1 MQKSPITY
9 TGTNTDELYV
19 LALKKGKEVKLKVRE
34 INCHNGIVVD
44 PIAIDDSTYKTP
56 NELLS
61 APISDLQ
68 NNTIYIVRDGD
79 KIYRYFFYEGSLTL
93 LNNSENITVGTTYGG
108 KYESYYSLYNDI
120 ANLEENTIYSVD
132 DKGTIEQYI
141 FKDNELTQISSGIN
155 NITPDPGNDKS
166 NTPDVGEIINY
177 NMPELVNGN
186 YRYKNHSQLNTVIS
200 DMPNLESAIE
210 MFKGTSLKVFY
221 GNLSSLKEARGM
233 FGQGCELNEE
243 SIINIIDSIP
253 NWYDSPE
260 KPYIIT
266 ISHDSTITAELR
278 TEFEAEASNKGW
290 EIEWII
296 N

>member
-1 MQKSPITY
+1 MQKSPVTY
-9 TGTNTDELYV
+9 TGTNTNELYV

-34 INCHNGIVVD
+34 INCHSGIVVD
-44 PIAIDDSTYKTP
+44 PIAIDDVTYKTSD
-56 NELLS
+56 ELLA
-61 APISDLQ
+61 APSSDLQ
-68 NNTIYIVRDGD
+68 NNTIYVVRDNNVT
-79 KIYRYFFYEGSLTL
+79 YRYFFYEGYLTL
-93 LNNSENITVGTTYGG
+93 LNDGGKITLGISYGR

-132 DKGTIEQYI
+132 DKGTVEQYI

-155 NITPDPGNDKS
+155 NITVDPGDNKS
-166 NTPDVGEIINY
+166 NIADVGEIINY

-233 FGQGCELNEE
+233 FGLGCELNEE

-253 NWYDSPE
+253 NLYDSPE

-266 ISHDSTITAELR
+266 ISHDSNITAEQR
-278 TEFEAEASNKGW
+278 TEFEVEASSKGW

>member
-9 TGTNTDELYV
+9 TGNNTNELYV

-34 INCHNGIVVD
+34 INCHSGIVVD
-44 PIAIDDSTYKTP
+44 PIAIDDTTYKTVK
-56 NELLS
+56 ELLA
-61 APISDLQ
+61 APLSDLQ
-68 NNTIYIVRDGD
+68 NNTIYVVSDD
-79 KIYRYFFYEGSLTL
+79 TTTYRYFFYEGYLTL
-93 LNNSENITVGTTYGG
+93 LNNGEKITLGTSYGG

-155 NITPDPGNDKS
+155 SITVDPGNDKS
-166 NTPDVGEIINY
+166 NTANVGEIINY

-200 DMPNLESAIE
+200 DMPNLESAID

-233 FGQGCELNEE
+233 FDQGCELNED
-243 SIINIIDSIP
+243 SIINIIDGIP
-253 NWYDSPE
+253 DWSTSPD
-260 KPYIIT
+260 KPHIIT
-266 ISHDSTITAELR
+266 ISPDSFITEELQN
-278 TEFEAEASNKGW
+278 EFEAEASIKGW
-290 EIEWII
+290 QIDWV
-296 N
+296 